1 MDGLRHRVRWQAAVA
16 IGIPLFLAL
25 AACSTGTKS
34 TSTGSPTAGGTT
46 AAAASHTS
54 KVIVLIPKQTSD
66 PFFTNAEQGAKQ
78 AAAQLGY
85 TIDYVGPTTADAA
98 GQVTTIE
105 NAIRLHPAAITISG
119 DDPNAV
125 APALEQAMQAGIV
138 VSSYNADVAAS
149 ARKFFISQASNQGIA
164 QAIVDTMAAQ
174 TGGKGHFL
182 LITSTSTAANQNTWI
197 VYMKRYIPTKYPHMV
212 IDQIIPGNDDP
223 ATVLSVTSSYLA
235 AHKSTTT
242 GIWVIGG
249 GMSGAVKAEQQ
260 QGINPHAMPIAGLCI
275 PSDIRVDMHAGL
287 IKNCVLWSPADTA
300 YADVYAIN
308 AYLHGNLPENGTL
321 QAGKLGTLQVS
332 DGVVDVGKPLIFTS
346 ANIDQYQF

>member
-1 MDGLRHRVRWQAAVA
+1 MEGLRHRVRWWQAAVA
-16 IGIPLFLAL
+16 IGIVPSVAL
-25 AACSTGTKS
+25 TACSTGTKS
-34 TSTGSPTAGGTT
+34 TSAGGGT
-46 AAAASHTS
+46 ATASVAATTS

-125 APALEQAMQAGIV
+125 APALQQAMRAGIV
-138 VSSYNADVAAS
+138 VSSYNADVAAG
-149 ARKFFISQASNQGIA
+149 ARKFFISQASNQGVA
-164 QAIVDTMAAQ
+164 QGIVDTMAAQ

-182 LITSTSTAANQNTWI
+182 LVTSTSTAANQNTWI
-197 VYMKRYIPTKYPHMV
+197 AYMKQYIPTKYPHMV

-242 GIWVIGG
+242 GVWVIGG

-260 QGINPHAMPIAGLCI
+260 QGINPHTMPVAGLCI
-275 PSDIRVDMHAGL
+275 PSDVRADMHAGL

-308 AYLHGNLPENGTL
+308 AFRHGKLPENGTL
-321 QAGKLGTLQVS
+321 SAGRLGTLQVTG
-332 DGVVDVGKPLIFTS
+332 GVVNVGKPLIFTIV
-346 ANIDQYQF
+346 NIDQYQF

>member
-1 MDGLRHRVRWQAAVA
+1 MERPRSGGTRWWPVAAA
-16 IGIPLFLAL
+16 LLLPAAL
-25 AACSTGTKS
+25 AACTTGT
-34 TSTGSPTAGGTT
+34 GGTQNAST
-46 AAAASHTS
+46 ASKTS

-105 NAIRLHPAAITISG
+105 NAIRSHPAAITISG

-125 APALEQAMQAGIV
+125 APALKQASKAGIV

-149 ARKFFISQASNQGIA
+149 ARQFFISQASNSGIA
-164 QAIVDTMAAQ
+164 EAIVNTMAAQ
-174 TGGKGHFL
+174 TGGKGDFL
-182 LITSTSTAANQNTWI
+182 LVTLTSTAANQNTWI
-197 VYMKRYIPTKYPHMV
+197 AYMKKYIPAKYPGMH
-212 IDQIIPGNDDP
+212 IAQIIPGNDDP

-235 AHKSTTT
+235 AHKSTTR
-242 GIWVIGG
+242 GVWVIGG
-249 GMSGAVKAEQQ
+249 GMSGAVKAEQHL
-260 QGINPHAMPIAGLCI
+260 GISPHKMPVAGLCI
-275 PSDIRVDMHAGL
+275 PSDVKAAMNSGL

-308 AYLHGNLPENGTL
+308 AYLKHKLPANGTL
-321 QAGKLGTLQVS
+321 QAGRLGTLSVTNH
-332 DGVVDVGKPLIFTS
+332 VVNVGKPLIFTK
-346 ANIDQYQF
+346 ANINNYNF